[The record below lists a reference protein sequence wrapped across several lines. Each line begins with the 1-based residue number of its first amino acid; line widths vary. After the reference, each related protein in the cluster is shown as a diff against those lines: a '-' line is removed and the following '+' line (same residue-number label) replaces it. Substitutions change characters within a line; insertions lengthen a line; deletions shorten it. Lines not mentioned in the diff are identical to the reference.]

1 MSFDGA
7 DIDGLLG
14 AAVEAGTWHG
24 VVAVVVDRDGV
35 LHETSAGEA
44 NPETMFRN
52 ASMTKAVATTAA
64 LQLVEQ
70 GRLELDAT
78 VESVLPE
85 FAELQLIEGYDGNR
99 PILRAPA
106 SKPTFRQLMTHTAG
120 LGYFFI
126 NQRLFDY
133 FAATGLP
140 SPLEGQRT
148 SLDAPMVNDPGTVW
162 EYGVNTDWLGLA
174 IERITGR
181 SLSAYVAEHVYGP
194 LGMVDSTFWP
204 TAEQRSR
211 LLPVLARAADGGLEP
226 TDIDLPEDPEWDAAG
241 HGSYGTARD
250 YARFVRAW
258 LRDGE
263 LDGERILSPETVAL
277 AFSDHIEGVA
287 LPELMTSCMPELS
300 NDVPSLPVPQGW
312 GLGFHLI
319 KVDLPGMRSAGT
331 GAWSGIFNTYY
342 WIDRSAGIGG
352 VIMTQVLPFFDARI
366 IETVLGFEM
375 AVYAQVGAAVPA
387 GAM

>member
-1 MSFDGA
+1 MSFDGS
-7 DIDGLLG
+7 DIDRLLG
-14 AAVEAGTWHG
+14 AAVDAGTWHG

-35 LHETSAGEA
+35 LHETSAGQA
-44 NPETMFRN
+44 SAETMFRN

-70 GRLELDAT
+70 GRIELDAT

-85 FAELQLIEGYDGNR
+85 FAELQLIEGYDGDR
-99 PILRAPA
+99 PILRSPA
-106 SKPTFRQLMTHTAG
+106 SKATFRQLMTHTAG

-133 FAATGLP
+133 FNATGLP
-140 SPLEGQRT
+140 SPLDGHRT
-148 SLDAPMVNDPGTVW
+148 SLDAPLVNDPGTVW

-174 IERITGR
+174 IERITGE
-181 SLSAYVAEHVYGP
+181 SLGAYVAEHVYGP
-194 LGMVDSTFWP
+194 LGMVDSTFRP

-211 LLPVLARAADGGLEP
+211 LLPVMMRAADGGLEP
-226 TDIDLPEDPEWDAAG
+226 TDIDLPADPEWDAAG

-250 YARFVRAW
+250 YARFIRAW

-263 LDGERILSPETVAL
+263 LDGQRILAPDTVAL

-319 KVDLPGMRSAGT
+319 KDDLPGMRSAGT

-342 WIDRSAGIGG
+342 WIDRVAGIGG

-387 GAM
+387 GAV

>member
-7 DIDGLLG
+7 DIDRLLQAG
-14 AAVEAGTWHG
+14 VEAGTWHG

-35 LHETSAGEA
+35 LHEGAAGQA
-44 NPETMFRN
+44 GTRTMFRN

-64 LQLVEQ
+64 LQLIEQ

-85 FAELQLIEGYDGNR
+85 FAELQLIEGWNGEQ

-106 SKPTFRQLMTHTAG
+106 SKPTIRQLMTHTAG
-120 LGYFFI
+120 LGYFFV

-140 SPLEGQRT
+140 SPLDGKRS
-148 SLDAPMVNDPGTVW
+148 SLEAPLVNDPGTVW
-162 EYGVNTDWLGLA
+162 EYGVNTDWLGLV
-174 IERITGR
+174 IERLSGR
-181 SLSAYVAEHVYGP
+181 SLGDYLAEHVYGP
-194 LGMVDSTFWP
+194 LGMVDSTFDP
-204 TAEQRSR
+204 TLEQRSR
-211 LLPVLARAADGGLEP
+211 LLELLMRTPDGGLEP
-226 TDIDLPEDPEWDAAG
+226 SDIDLPAEPEWDAAG
-241 HGSYGTARD
+241 HGSYGTAGD
-250 YARFVRAW
+250 YARFIRAW

-263 LDGERILSPETVAL
+263 LDGERILTPDTVAL
-277 AFSDHIEGVA
+277 AFTDQIEGIP
-287 LPELMTSCMPELS
+287 LPELMRSCMPELS
-300 NDVPSLPVPQGW
+300 NDVPTLPVPQGW
-312 GLGFHLI
+312 GLGFHLM

-342 WIDRSAGIGG
+342 WIDRAAGIGG

-366 IETVLGFEM
+366 VESALGFEA

-387 GAM
+387 G

>member
-1 MSFDGA
+1 MGFDGS
-7 DIDGLLG
+7 DIDRLLG

-35 LHETSAGEA
+35 LHETSAGQA
-44 NPETMFRN
+44 SADTMFRN

-64 LQLVEQ
+64 LQLMEQ
-70 GRLELDAT
+70 GRLELDAP

-85 FAELQLIEGYDGNR
+85 FGELQLIEGYEGEQ

-133 FAATGLP
+133 FNATGLP
-140 SPLEGQRT
+140 SPLDGRRT
-148 SLDAPMVNDPGTVW
+148 SLDAPLVNDPGTVW

-174 IERITGR
+174 IERITGE
-181 SLSAYVAEHVYGP
+181 SLGAYVTEHVYRP
-194 LGMVDSTFWP
+194 LGMVDSTFRP

-211 LLPVLARAADGGLEP
+211 LLPVLTRGADGGLEP
-226 TDIDLPEDPEWDAAG
+226 TDIDLPDDPEWDAGG

-250 YARFVRAW
+250 YARFIRAW

-263 LDGERILSPETVAL
+263 LDGQRILAPETVAL

-342 WIDRSAGIGG
+342 WIDRAAGIGG

-387 GAM
+387 GAV

>member
-1 MSFDGA
+1 M
-7 DIDGLLG
+7 
-14 AAVEAGTWHG
+14 
-24 VVAVVVDRDGV
+24 
-35 LHETSAGEA
+35 
-44 NPETMFRN
+44 
-52 ASMTKAVATTAA
+52 
-64 LQLVEQ
+64 
-70 GRLELDAT
+70 GR
-78 VESVLPE
+78 
-85 FAELQLIEGYDGNR
+85 
-99 PILRAPA
+99 
-106 SKPTFRQLMTHTAG
+106 
-120 LGYFFI
+120 
-126 NQRLFDY
+126 
-133 FAATGLP
+133 
-140 SPLEGQRT
+140 RT
-148 SLDAPMVNDPGTVW
+148 SLDAPLVNDPGTVW

-174 IERITGR
+174 IERITGE
-181 SLSAYVAEHVYGP
+181 SLGAYVTKHVYEP
-194 LGMVDSTFWP
+194 LGMVDSTFRP

-211 LLPVLARAADGGLEP
+211 LLPVLMRGADGGLEP
-226 TDIDLPEDPEWDAAG
+226 TDIDLPADPEWDAAG

-250 YARFVRAW
+250 YARFIRAW

-263 LDGERILSPETVAL
+263 LDGQRILAPDTVAL

-342 WIDRSAGIGG
+342 WIDRTAGVGG

-387 GAM
+387 GAV